1 MLDEIHPEGQS
12 ETEIGSRATDERRI
26 SQFRQILLWPVQIA
40 PANPEGG
47 SQDHASVLSKL
58 GPDNPWREVED
69 EFTGD
74 PLSFQERHYS
84 EFITFLPPVQRFLYG
99 SGRGKNAGAVCAESP
114 IKVFRR
120 SDIATVR
127 LTLAPN
133 TPALDLSVAHVDLYF
148 FFEIDIAIL
157 ALELYTTDI
166 PLASAQ
172 DAMFRLGRAYPA
184 YWEQSGLAGHC
195 PSKVEFVSHDGR
207 ALATSDYEAREK
219 FLTQVCAK
227 RSARVAA
234 HWQFLLQPLVPH
246 HSDLSGSLRYK
257 QLEYYRMPQ
266 MVFLSIKA
274 GTDLTRADYVR
285 LAFAS
290 GPGDCAELPFSQRHL
305 EDFEAKFCYDRYFG
319 QHSGVEWP
327 ESRYMSCGHALVV
340 TGSAEN
346 NFFVDINHGC
356 LNSFRHEHF
365 LLFLIAHF
373 HKASLLMFSDRL
385 TEAMSRLDA
394 NDKATVQSFRAAS
407 RRALETFLRFTH
419 RYWFHAVSNQTQ
431 AHDLFAL
438 CRSHL
443 DVDRLYDDIRQE
455 IQEMSEFLENEALR
469 RQADTVTRLT
479 VVTTLGLIG
488 TTVTGFLGMNI
499 IAWADESMPWRIMAF
514 TAVLIPTI
522 LLTLVT
528 IAKSRRL
535 SDMMESLSG
544 ENSVRSSRLKTFAKT
559 LRR

>member
-1 MLDEIHPEGQS
+1 MLDETHPEGQS
-12 ETEIGSRATDERRI
+12 VTETGSRTTKEKRV
-26 SQFRQILLWPVQIA
+26 SQFRQILLWPVQIV
-40 PANPEGG
+40 PANSEGG

-58 GPDNPWREVED
+58 GPNNPWREVED

-84 EFITFLPPVQRFLYG
+84 EFVTFLPPVQRFLYG
-99 SGRGKNAGAVCAESP
+99 SGRGKNAGSVCAESP

-127 LTLAPN
+127 VTLTPNAP
-133 TPALDLSVAHVDLYF
+133 PLDLSVAHVDLYF

-157 ALELYTTDI
+157 ALELYTSDI
-166 PLASAQ
+166 PLAAAQ

-195 PSKVEFVSHDGR
+195 PRKVEFVSHDGR
-207 ALATSDYEAREK
+207 TLATSDYEAREK

-227 RSARVAA
+227 RSSRVAA

-266 MVFLSIKA
+266 MVFLSTKA

-340 TGSAEN
+340 TGSADN

-407 RRALETFLRFTH
+407 RQALETFLRFTH

-443 DVDRLYDDIRQE
+443 DIDRLFDDIRQE

-499 IAWADESMPWRIMAF
+499 FAWADESMPWRIMAF

-535 SDMMESLSG
+535 SDMMESLSAEG
-544 ENSVRSSRLKTFAKT
+544 SGRSSKLKALFKT
-559 LRR
+559 VGR